1 MSMIDGDD
9 RALPH
14 EETSVIPA
22 EAGTQGDLSGLHM
35 LLYQFI
41 LSAP

>member
-14 EETSVIPA
+14 KETFVIPT
-22 EAGTQGDLSGLHM
+22 EAGTQGDPSGLRT
-35 LLYQFI
+35 LL
-41 LSAP
+41 LELHED